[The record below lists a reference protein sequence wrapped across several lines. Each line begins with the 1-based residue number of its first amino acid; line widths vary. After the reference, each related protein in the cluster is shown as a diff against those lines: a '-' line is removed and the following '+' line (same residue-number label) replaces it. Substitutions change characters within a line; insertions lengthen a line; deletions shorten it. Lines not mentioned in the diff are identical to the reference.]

1 VTEPALASLSPP
13 TPLTDPVATRPARHF
28 RTIALVIASALF
40 MEQLDATVLVTALPT
55 MAHDLGASAPAMSS
69 ALTAYLLTLAIFIP
83 ASGWIADRFGG
94 KRVFLAAM
102 AMFIVGS
109 MLCGLAPNLAL
120 LTLTRALQGLGGALM
135 IPVSRLVLLRSVKR
149 EEMVSAMS
157 WLLLPAML
165 GPILG
170 PPVGALI
177 MGWLSWRW
185 IFFINVPISLVG
197 AVLIATFI
205 DDVQEPRPKPF
216 DVVGFCLSGVG
227 LGALFLALESVGH
240 GESWI
245 KFTPLF
251 IVGLAGAGLY
261 IAHARRHPH
270 AILDLTL
277 LKIPTFRLSL
287 IGGSLTRITQ
297 GAQPFL
303 LALMLQMGFGLS
315 PLRSGLTMVATAVG
329 ALSMK
334 ALAPKILRRFG
345 FRDSLIVGGVLASL
359 VYALCGLFRPDWPEA
374 ALLLV
379 LALGGLCMSFQ
390 FSGYN
395 TIAFDGVERARTGA
409 AMGFHTT
416 FQQLMLSVGVC
427 TGASALAGA
436 MALRGH
442 LRPAPSDFSIAFF
455 VVTAISLS
463 ATIWN
468 WRFDPSAGHTISG
481 HRPEARRASA

>member
-1 VTEPALASLSPP
+1 MLASLSPANDLP
-13 TPLTDPVATRPARHF
+13 DPVATVPGRHF

-94 KRVFLAAM
+94 KRIFLAAM

-109 MLCGLAPNLAL
+109 MLCGLAPNLAV
-120 LTLTRALQGLGGALM
+120 LTLTRAIQGLGGAMM

-157 WLLLPAML
+157 WLLLPALL

-177 MGWLSWRW
+177 MGWLGWRW
-185 IFFINVPISLVG
+185 IFYINVPISVIG
-197 AVLIATFI
+197 AVLISIFI
-205 DDVQEPRPKPF
+205 DDVREPRPKPF
-216 DVVGFCLSGVG
+216 DVLGFCLSGVG
-227 LGALFLALESVGH
+227 LGGLFLALEGVGH
-240 GESWI
+240 GETWI

-251 IVGLAGAGLY
+251 VVGLAATGLY

-277 LKIPTFRLSL
+277 LRIPTFRLAL

-315 PLRSGLTMVATAVG
+315 PLKSGLTMVATAVG

-345 FRDSLIVGGVLASL
+345 FRDGLIIGGVLAGA
-359 VYALCGLFRPDWPEA
+359 VYAMCGLFRPTWPEA
-374 ALLLV
+374 ALLAV
-379 LALGGLCMSFQ
+379 LAVGGACMSFQ
-390 FSGYN
+390 FSAYN
-395 TIAFDGVERARTGA
+395 TIAFDGVERARSGA

-416 FQQLMLSVGVC
+416 FQQFMLSVGVC
-427 TGASALAGA
+427 TGASTLAGA

-442 LRPAPSDFSIAFF
+442 ARPALSDFSIAYF
-455 VVTAISLS
+455 VVTLISLS

-468 WRFDPSAGHTISG
+468 WRFDPTAGQTISG
-481 HRPEARRASA
+481 HRPLGRPPSV